1 LNELAERL
9 QRLSEFQRRLLE
21 SRLVASS
28 PGAEPDKRLVAY
40 VVPRA
45 GTVADPR
52 ALRTYLARRLPV
64 HMVPTAWVSLT
75 ALPLTPNGKVN
86 HRRLQRGD
94 RISSG
99 AARELLAPNTEEE
112 EKITAIWRAIL
123 GVDKVGTEDNF
134 FDLGGHSLLMVRLQ
148 GRLQEALGTEISIM
162 DLFRFPTVRSFAKH
176 LIGTETA
183 SRSVL
188 PKEDSASLM
197 EERIRKQRQ
206 AVAGQRRI
214 REDRRAKNE

>member
-1 LNELAERL
+1 M

-28 PGAEPDKRLVAY
+28 PDAEWEKRLVAY

-45 GTVADPR
+45 GTVTDPR
-52 ALRTYLARRLPV
+52 ALRAYLTRRLPV

-75 ALPLTPNGKVN
+75 ALPLTPNGKVDR
-86 HRRLQRGD
+86 RRLQRGD
-94 RISSG
+94 RILRG
-99 AARELLAPNTEEE
+99 AERELFAPDTEEE

-123 GVDKVGTEDNF
+123 GVDKVGTDDNF

-148 GRLQEALGTEISIM
+148 GRLQEALGAEISIM

-176 LIGTETA
+176 LAGTGTA

-188 PKEDSASLM
+188 PKEDRASLM

-206 AVAGQRRI
+206 AVAEQRRI
-214 REDRRAKNE
+214 RGARRAKNE